1 MTCII
6 NIIIAPR
13 NIEEMILVQ
22 TNTAYD
28 TTRTNSEQINDRREY
43 VDTTNNNNTSY
54 TTYDVIEGDSVIIS
68 DRRDQE
74 PSQPTNNNTANDT
87 IGVVRDGED
96 DVNYDTMYDSIVE
109 VRPNDGR
116 EDAVNNNA
124 TYDSLQPKDGRKD
137 DSADSS
143 DTCIYDE
150 IDTIITTAMIK
161 QQQQQ

>member
-1 MTCII
+1 MYYYY
-6 NIIIAPR
+6 IAPR

-43 VDTTNNNNTSY
+43 VDTTNNNTSY

-68 DRRDQE
+68 DRREQD
-74 PSQPTNNNTANDT
+74 PSQPTGTDNNNTANDT

-116 EDAVNNNA
+116 RDAVNNNA

-143 DTCIYDE
+143 DTCIYNE